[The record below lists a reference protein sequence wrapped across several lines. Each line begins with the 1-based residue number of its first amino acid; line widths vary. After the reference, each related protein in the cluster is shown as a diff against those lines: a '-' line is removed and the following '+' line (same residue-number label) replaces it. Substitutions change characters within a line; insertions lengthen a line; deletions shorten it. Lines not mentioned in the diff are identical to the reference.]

1 LMIQIKKRKDG
12 RQKYRF
18 MLTICFY
25 QDSRHEQPLHWIR
38 NQLGIGYISKRN
50 DHISELR
57 INGYQQVREIIKS
70 LLPYIRFKNNQAKA
84 LYRASRI
91 LSKKK
96 SSELSKKNLLDLVSD
111 ILIVQKEN
119 YVTRHKKSKE
129 ELLEILGLTP

>member
-1 LMIQIKKRKDG
+1 MMIQIKKRKDG